1 MPRTPSARRAPQ
13 QSRSRERVH
22 LILKAA
28 KELIGKRGN
37 DAVSMREI
45 AARARV
51 PIASVY
57 DYFPD
62 KNAII
67 RSLMVDYLAQ
77 IVGALSKIL
86 DGVAAPADLPGAT
99 DAMIDAFVTIF
110 RRERELATIWSA
122 VQANTTLRD
131 LDVED
136 GKRIAGMLTARFR
149 SVAPHADPDG
159 IADACLYAVS
169 TIATTARLAIYA
181 NPRDGARLLAEFKR
195 LMRLR
200 LQSLLHPTS

>member
-1 MPRTPSARRAPQ
+1 VHVILNAAR
-13 QSRSRERVH
+13 
-22 LILKAA
+22 
-28 KELIGKRGN
+28 ELIGKRGN
-37 DAVSMREI
+37 DAVSMRVI

-67 RSLMVDYLAQ
+67 RSLMVDYLGQ
-77 IVGALSKIL
+77 ITEALSKIL
-86 DGVAAPADLPGAT
+86 DRVLSPDDLPGAT
-99 DAMIDAFVTIF
+99 DAMIDAFVDIF
-110 RRERELATIWSA
+110 RRERELPTIWSA

-149 SVAPHADPDG
+149 SVAPEADPDG

-181 NPRDGARLLAEFKR
+181 NPKDGARLLAEFKR

-200 LQSLLHPTS
+200 LQSLIHPTS